1 MQVESI
7 AIVGTGIIGS
17 SWAAFY
23 ASKGFQV
30 KMWERLAAAIS
41 NAAVTN
47 QFGGI
52 RKTVKR
58 QYHPRHMGSP

>member
-23 ASKGFQV
+23 GSKGYQV

-41 NAAVTN
+41 NDAAAS
-47 QFGGI
+47 
-52 RKTVKR
+52 RLR
-58 QYHPRHMGSP
+58 